1 MAYMMMCGELFRGW
15 VCEAAFAVL
24 KLDSF
29 TVLSQKRR
37 ATASILFQWMN
48 RKTNNIPFIGS
59 FKISTLRAQ
68 RLPIDFCIWLIKLL
82 VARTRYVF
90 GVFIFFF
97 HFILSV
103 TLWDW
108 ISRLLVCPMC
118 NLKSQGTRAHRH

>member
-1 MAYMMMCGELFRGW
+1 MMMCGELFRGW

-90 GVFIFFF
+90 SVFILFF
-97 HFILSV
+97 LLYPLCYS
-103 TLWDW
+103 L
-108 ISRLLVCPMC
+108 RL
-118 NLKSQGTRAHRH
+118 NQ